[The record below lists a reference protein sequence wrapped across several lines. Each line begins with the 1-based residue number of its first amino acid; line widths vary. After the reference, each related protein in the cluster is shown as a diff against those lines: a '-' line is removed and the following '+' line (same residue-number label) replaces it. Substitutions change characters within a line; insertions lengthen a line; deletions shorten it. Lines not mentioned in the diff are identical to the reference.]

1 MKTFGTNFNLKF
13 KISILIEE
21 IRMGKKLT
29 RFNKTER
36 ENASH

>member
-21 IRMGKKLT
+21 IRMGQ
-29 RFNKTER
+29 KTNEI
-36 ENASH
+36 